1 MWTPTTRRRH
11 GRGPPR
17 HERDP
22 TDAERRLIGPPTCHR
37 LPPSRDGRGH
47 GPGGRSRPRPP
58 TSCARHAPVWRL
70 AVAPRLPAPA
80 RGPSPVRHAARHRP
94 VRGHRSHA
102 RGRDGGDPGARG
114 LAARAI
120 PVWIERIL
128 ADGGDTGGEVATA
141 TRRIVVGIVG
151 KHPDQVG
158 VTPCGPADGWWKGRP
173 PGSRPQPPPRP
184 GCRGEHHRPGHGL
197 PLRPSTPPPPCSSPA
212 ASLAQ
217 HGFRGGH

>member
-22 TDAERRLIGPPTCHR
+22 TDAERRLIGPHTCHR

-58 TSCARHAPVWRL
+58 TSCARDARVA
-70 AVAPRLPAPA
+70 AVAPPRLPALA

-102 RGRDGGDPGARG
+102 RGRDGGRSRRSRPRRASYSRG
-114 LAARAI
+114 SNASSPMAATRAGRSR
-120 PVWIERIL
+120 PPPAGSWSGSSASTPTRS
-128 ADGGDTGGEVATA
+128 ASHRAAPPTGGGRDVRPALGRNRRPARDVEASTIAPATA
-141 TRRIVVGIVG
+141 FPYAPLRRLR
-151 KHPDQVG
+151 HAP
-158 VTPCGPADGWWKGRP
+158 RP
-173 PGSRPQPPPRP
+173 P
-184 GCRGEHHRPGHGL
+184 HRS
-197 PLRPSTPPPPCSSPA
+197 PSMSSEA
-212 ASLAQ
+212 DT
-217 HGFRGGH
+217 